1 MQCSWRVI
9 RRAAC
14 FGAVLV
20 LLGASTGCGG
30 KAKVSGTVTGPDGKP
45 LPLGRISF
53 TPASGPPGVTADI
66 QDGKYTAEDVRTGE
80 NKVSVETAYIELE
93 ANLVLHPDRPGGSGG
108 TGGSGAP
115 MPGMPPEAVA
125 GMAEMNKGRDEGIK
139 HAKDNLAK
147 YRAIPDKFN
156 DPKTSGL
163 SFTVKS
169 GDNDFPVDLSK

>member
-1 MQCSWRVI
+1 MQFHWRVI

-20 LLGASTGCGG
+20 LLGAATGCGG
-30 KAKVSGTVTGPDGKP
+30 KAKVSGAVTLDGKP

-93 ANLVLHPDRPGGSGG
+93 ANLVLHPDHPGGGGG
-108 TGGSGAP
+108 TGGGGAP

-125 GMAEMNKGRDEGIK
+125 GMAEMNKGRGEGIK
-139 HAKDNLAK
+139 HAKENLEK
-147 YRAIPDKFN
+147 YRKIPEKFN
-156 DPKTSGL
+156 NPQTSGL
-163 SFTVKS
+163 SLTVKS
-169 GDNDFPVDLSK
+169 GDNSFPVDLSK